1 MSEVVPRKKSFLDDQ
16 NVKYSKSTYQN
27 RKSGVNKFETWLE
40 EKGYTPDELDSFE
53 FDKFFKWMIREDG
66 ADLTELS
73 AYQYLNAIR
82 KYYDYNPDFESNPA
96 REIDTSWLEY
106 EVKHDKPNL
115 TQEELRALVD
125 SAQSKRGEALLSLM
139 ASTGMRVGEA
149 VSVTMEQLDLDERM
163 IENIE
168 TIKTDFGKRTVYFDR
183 STRRILR
190 DYINKGYRDKYA
202 SDSDYLFTSNGE
214 KQEHMSTDIARKEF
228 IRAVAECDEIQD
240 KVEYH
245 SMGGDD
251 DDRMRCSV
259 GTHILRRSF
268 CQNWVDNGGDIMS
281 LKNVVGWE
289 HLETAKNYLD
299 ASVDREKRD
308 KHGVRL

>member
-1 MSEVVPRKKSFLDDQ
+1 MSEVPRKKEYYDDQ
-16 NVKYSKSTYQN
+16 KLKNAKSTFQN
-27 RKSGVNKFETWLE
+27 RRSGIRKFEKWLKQE
-40 EKGYTPDELDSFE
+40 NLTAPEIDSNQAE
-53 FDKFFKWMIREDG
+53 KFFKWLILEDG
-66 ADLTELS
+66 EDLTELTS
-73 AYQYLNAIR
+73 YQYLIAVSE
-82 KYYDYNPDFESNPA
+82 YYNNDNYFEFNPVDGV
-96 REIDTSWLEY
+96 DTSWIDY
-106 EVKHDKPNL
+106 EPKHDKPDL
-115 TQEELRALVD
+115 SQDELRALVD

-149 VSVTMEQLDLDERM
+149 VSVTMDQLDLDERM
-163 IENIE
+163 IEDLE
-168 TIKTDFGKRTVYFDR
+168 TIKTDFGERTIFFDR
-183 STRRILR
+183 TTRRILR

-202 SDSDYLFTSNGE
+202 SDSEYLFTSNGE
-214 KQEHMSTDIARKEF
+214 KQEYMSTDVARKEF
-228 IRAVAECDEIQD
+228 IKAVAECEEIQH

-281 LKNVVGWE
+281 LKNIAGWE
-289 HLETAKNYLD
+289 ELETAKEYLD
-299 ASVDREKRD
+299 SSVDREKRD